1 MDLELIINQN
11 IVKQDY
17 QNIIDNWLLESEI
30 SDNSKFTYELGLK
43 RYISYLTEHN
53 NMSSRTSIIEFKNE
67 LITKFS
73 NSTAYIYISGIKSF
87 YRYLARQYNITNIA
101 SDVKLPKISRGFKKD
116 CLTVEQVRKL
126 LDSLEDGILVK
137 ARDKAMINLFIRC
150 GLRCCELIN
159 ANIEDIST
167 KDGLKV
173 LYIKGKGHNE
183 KDEFVVLTNDMLE
196 ILDKYLAMR
205 KDYIDKSPLFASVS
219 NRSYGK
225 RLDSSTI
232 RSICK
237 DYLRKIGIDT
247 QRISVHSFRHT
258 AITLSILAGSNLIDV
273 KDFARHTDINT
284 SLRYIHNLKR
294 LENAPELKI
303 DEFLKENTNIKK
315 DEIFS

>member
-1 MDLELIINQN
+1 MNLKLIVNQE
-11 IVKQDY
+11 IVNQDY
-17 QNIIDNWLLESEI
+17 QKIIDNWLLESEI

-43 RYISYLTEHN
+43 RYISYLSENKIT
-53 NMSSRTSIIEFKNE
+53 STRSSIIEFKNK
-67 LITKFS
+67 LIKEFS

-87 YRYLARQYNITNIA
+87 YRYLSRNYNIPNIA
-101 SDVKLPKISRGFKKD
+101 SDIKLPKIPRGFKKD
-116 CLTVEQVRKL
+116 CLTVEQVYTL
-126 LDSLEDGILVK
+126 LNSLEDGTLVK

-150 GLRCCELIN
+150 GLRCCELVN
-159 ANIEDIST
+159 ANIEDIGT

-173 LYIKGKGHNE
+173 LYVKGKGHNE
-183 KDEFVVLTNDMLE
+183 KDDFVVLTNDMLE
-196 ILDKYLAMR
+196 ILDKYLVLR

-232 RSICK
+232 RGICK
-237 DYLRKIGIDT
+237 EYLRNIGVDT
-247 QRISVHSFRHT
+247 PRISTHSFRHT
-258 AITLSILAGSNLIDV
+258 AITLSILAGSNLVDV

-303 DEFLKENTNIKK
+303 DEFLKKNTNRKK
-315 DEIFS
+315 DEINS